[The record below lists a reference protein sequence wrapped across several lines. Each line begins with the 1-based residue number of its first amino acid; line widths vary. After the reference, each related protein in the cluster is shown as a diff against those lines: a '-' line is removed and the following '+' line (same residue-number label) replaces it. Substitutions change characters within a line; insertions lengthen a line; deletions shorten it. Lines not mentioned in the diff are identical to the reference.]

1 MLNTLKNKSV
11 AVIGKVVNA
20 KNAMVIAAYT
30 VATAAYAQ
38 GAGAG
43 AGGGGIA
50 TQSAQKLG
58 GTLSAFLNI
67 MPVVARIAGLI
78 VLIGGLWALYKYY
91 KSQGRD
97 GSVAAGIAGIG
108 VGVALFF
115 LGGLLRFGA
124 DTVGIDQGAMP
135 G

>member
-11 AVIGKVVNA
+11 AVIDKVVNA
-20 KNAMVIAAYT
+20 KNAVVIASYT

-38 GAGAG
+38 AVGGGG
-43 AGGGGIA
+43 AGGGVA

-58 GTLSAFLNI
+58 TTLAAFLAI
-67 MPVVARIAGLI
+67 MPIVARIAGLI
-78 VLIGGLWALYKYY
+78 VIIGGLWSLYKYY

-97 GSVAAGIAGIG
+97 GSIAAGIAGIG

-124 DTVGIDQGAMP
+124 DTVGIDQNAMP
-135 G
+135 N